1 MPPTFHFTADG
12 KTKHG
17 PVSLEELKSLVKEGK
32 LRSTDMVRQDGTPRW
47 QAAREIAG
55 LFAAVSEGTWL
66 YTPDGKTRHGP
77 VNMAQLQDLA
87 RSGKLPPDAMVREGT
102 GKWQAAREIA
112 GLFAAVSE
120 GTWLYTPDGKT
131 KHGPVTMAQLQ
142 DLARSGKLLP
152 NAMVREGTGKWQAA
166 REIAG
171 LFAAVSVGT
180 WLYTPD
186 GKTRHGPVTMAQPQ
200 DLARSGKLPPDA
212 MVREGTGKWQAAREI
227 AGLFAAVSEGTWL
240 YTPDG
245 KTKHG
250 PVTMAQLQD
259 LARSGKLLPN
269 AMVREGTGKWQAAR
283 EVAGLFFAESVGT
296 WLYTPDGKTRH
307 GPVTMAQ
314 PQDLARSGKLP

>member
-77 VNMAQLQDLA
+77 VTMAQLQDLA

-200 DLARSGKLPPDA
+200 DLARSGKL
-212 MVREGTGKWQAAREI
+212 Q
-227 AGLFAAVSEGTWL
+227 
-240 YTPDG
+240 
-245 KTKHG
+245 
-250 PVTMAQLQD
+250 
-259 LARSGKLLPN
+259 PN

-283 EVAGLFFAESVGT
+283 EVAGLFFAESPTPQAQSLQPPEPVAPAPWAAAPNTAQPSTMSAAAKPAEPPTPATVGKP
-296 WLYTPDGKTRH
+296 LEPAAKPVEPPK
-307 GPVTMAQ
+307 PVTV
-314 PQDLARSGKLP
+314 GKAPEPATP